1 MMKGIPQSRI
11 ILYLLIAGLIPVVF
25 ALFYISS
32 QLSEVEDLSNSLALV
47 ENQAFIREKK
57 QALNMTVREH
67 FKGADHF
74 YVDKHLETQNFLE
87 PETESLQKLVNN
99 RYFAG
104 DESVRK
110 RLEFVTGT
118 ENSLLFSESNV
129 QAYPFFQETTATLV
143 HPVEVNVADLKKIL
157 TLIEGQPIGNN
168 EPGPDRPQI
177 IILDFKIDKKEAS
190 ENNEVFLLNMKIL
203 KREYL

>member
-1 MMKGIPQSRI
+1 MKGIPQSRI
-11 ILYLLIAGLIPVVF
+11 ILYLLIAGLLPVVF

>member
-1 MMKGIPQSRI
+1 MKGIPQSRI
-11 ILYLLIAGLIPVVF
+11 ILYLFIVGLIPIF
-25 ALFYISS
+25 FSLFFISG
-32 QLSEVEDLSNSLALV
+32 QLTETDTLKNSLEYL

-57 QALNMTVREH
+57 QALNMTVRDH

-74 YVDKHLETQNFLE
+74 YVDKYLESQTFLE

-99 RYFAG
+99 RFFAG

-110 RLEFVTGT
+110 RLEFVTGSG
-118 ENSLLFSESNV
+118 NALLFSESNV

-143 HPVEVNVADLKKIL
+143 HPVEVNINDLKKIL
-157 TLIEGQPIGNN
+157 SLVEGNSINN
-168 EPGPDRPQI
+168 FEPSPERPQM
-177 IILDFKIDKKEAS
+177 IILDFKIDKKEPT

>member
-11 ILYLLIAGLIPVVF
+11 ILYLLIAGLLPVVF

>member
-1 MMKGIPQSRI
+1 MNNIPQSRI
-11 ILYLLIAGLIPVVF
+11 ILYLLIAGLLPVIF
-25 ALFYISS
+25 ALFYISGE
-32 QLSEVEDLSNSLALV
+32 LSDLDEMKNSLSLV

-74 YVDKHLETQNFLE
+74 YVDKHLETQTFLE

-110 RLEFVTGT
+110 RLEFVTGAG
-118 ENSLLFSESNV
+118 NSFLFSESNV

-143 HPVEVNVADLKKIL
+143 HPVEVNIADLKKIL
-157 TLIEGQPIGNN
+157 SLVEGQSIEGN
-168 EPGPDRPQI
+168 EPGPDRPQM

-190 ENNEVFLLNMKIL
+190 DNNEVFLLNMKIL

>member
-11 ILYLLIAGLIPVVF
+11 ILYLIIAGVLPVVF

-74 YVDKHLETQNFLE
+74 YIDKHLETQNFLE

-157 TLIEGQPIGNN
+157 SLIEGQPIGND
-168 EPGPDRPQI
+168 EPGPDRPQM

>member
-1 MMKGIPQSRI
+1 MKSIPQSRI
-11 ILYLLIAGLIPVVF
+11 ILYLLIAGILPVVF
-25 ALFYISS
+25 ALFYISG
-32 QLSEVEDLSNSLALV
+32 ELSNLEEMKNALTRV
-47 ENQAFIREKK
+47 ENLAFIREKK

-74 YVDKHLETQNFLE
+74 YVDKYLETQTFLE

-110 RLEFVTGT
+110 RLDFVTGT
-118 ENSLLFSESNV
+118 GNSFLFSESNV
-129 QAYPFFQETTATLV
+129 QANPFFQETTATLV
-143 HPVEVNVADLKKIL
+143 HPVEVNIADLKKIL
-157 TLIEGQPIGNN
+157 SLVEGQPIGDNV
-168 EPGPDRPQI
+168 PGPERPQM
-177 IILDFKIDKKEAS
+177 IILDFKMDKKEAS
-190 ENNEVFLLNMKIL
+190 DNNEVFLLNMKIL

>member
-1 MMKGIPQSRI
+1 MSGIPQSRM
-11 ILYLLIAGLIPVVF
+11 ILYILAAGFIPIFFTVF
-25 ALFYISS
+25 Y
-32 QLSEVEDLSNSLALV
+32 LSGQITEADELKNSLILV
-47 ENQAFIREKK
+47 ETQAFNREKK
-57 QALNMTVREH
+57 QALNMTVKEH

-74 YVDKHLETQNFLE
+74 YVDKHLESLNFLA

-110 RLEFVTGT
+110 RLEHITGPG
-118 ENSLLFSESNV
+118 NSLLFSESNV

-143 HPVEVNVADLKKIL
+143 HPIEVNINDLKKVL
-157 TLIEGQPIGNN
+157 SLIEGRKIGPH
-168 EPGPDRPQI
+168 EPAPNRPQM

-190 ENNEVFLLNMKIL
+190 KNNEVLLLNMKIL

>member
-1 MMKGIPQSRI
+1 MKGIPQSRI